1 MKRDAIVPAR
11 LKNCVI
17 DRQHRALNPVASP
30 NYSLVT
36 NYGEEQQL
44 DLPTAGQTEP
54 QGSERQYLSQS
65 GPAGRYSRDGNH
77 TLGGVRFENHAHQCF
92 KL

>member
-1 MKRDAIVPAR
+1 MLRNRERRGIHTQTGGAHSGNLFGDREISVPATR
-11 LKNCVI
+11 L
-17 DRQHRALNPVASP
+17 HR
-30 NYSLVT
+30 
-36 NYGEEQQL
+36 
-44 DLPTAGQTEP
+44 D
-54 QGSERQYLSQS
+54 